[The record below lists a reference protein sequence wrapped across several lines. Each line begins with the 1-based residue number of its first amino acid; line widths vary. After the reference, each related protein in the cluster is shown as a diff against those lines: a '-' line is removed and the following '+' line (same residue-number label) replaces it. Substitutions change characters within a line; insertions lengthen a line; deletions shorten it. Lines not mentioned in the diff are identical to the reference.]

1 MASDATKS
9 HIFQQLFSI
18 NNNILIYQEISAEV
32 LDFFLFLFFF
42 VEETEKKI
50 QHTIIL
56 IVERVTGADVPM
68 PYAQNLEVSAV
79 PSVDDIVFAAAKAC
93 NTEL

>member
-18 NNNILIYQEISAEV
+18 NNNILIYQEISADV

-42 VEETEKKI
+42 VEETEKNNTTYYNTNSRKSYRCRCSNAVR
-50 QHTIIL
+50 TKF
-56 IVERVTGADVPM
+56 RSFCGA
-68 PYAQNLEVSAV
+68 
-79 PSVDDIVFAAAKAC
+79 IC
-93 NTEL
+93 G

>member
-1 MASDATKS
+1 MFL
-9 HIFQQLFSI
+9 IFFCFS
-18 NNNILIYQEISAEV
+18 
-32 LDFFLFLFFF
+32 FFLL
-42 VEETEKKI
+42 KKQKRII